1 LFRQL
6 LFLASGSF
14 YVDIQNDMIVVHG
27 SQFFIILEPPDL
39 AHGEPRLKE
48 LFRTISLAGKLALL

>member
-1 LFRQL
+1 
-6 LFLASGSF
+6 
-14 YVDIQNDMIVVHG
+14 MIVVHG